1 MSKRDDEIIAKY
13 ASGDADYDTLVR
25 DIAELHGG
33 IVRVENDEYIC
44 ADGLPMDIKPK
55 TMFER
60 WAEEEKSRPADWLQV
75 RGA

>member
-1 MSKRDDEIIAKY
+1 VSKRDEEIIAKY
-13 ASGDADYDTLVR
+13 ASGDPDYDALVR

-55 TMFER
+55 TLSER
-60 WAEEEKSRPADWLQV
+60 WAEENEILPNGGWEFKHK
-75 RGA
+75 

>member
-1 MSKRDDEIIAKY
+1 VSERDDEIITKY
-13 ASGDADYDTLVR
+13 SGEDPDYAALLCSFVKR
-25 DIAELHGG
+25 HGG

-44 ADGLPMDIKPK
+44 GDGLPIDIKPK

-75 RGA
+75 RDR